1 MTDTLTTLIQ
11 RLDEQEPRA
20 SLLDQYYAGTQP
32 MAFLAPEAKAALGNR
47 LTTMSS
53 NLCRVAV
60 TALSERLRVTGFTRG
75 DAPDSA
81 LWDAWNR
88 NDLDQQTGIAHREAL
103 IHGRSFALVWA
114 DQQGRSQVTV
124 ESARQVATLRDPATR
139 DVVAAVKRWSTKDQ
153 HFATVF
159 EPDRITRYVSA
170 NGTAGW
176 KTTEALDN
184 PFGVVPIVPLV
195 NTDRLL
201 DVDGRSEMS
210 DLLPLVDALSK
221 ILADMMVASESTAR
235 PRRWATGLEL
245 EEREVLDDEGNP
257 TGDMEAVNP
266 IPESSKTMIN
276 ENPDGK
282 FGSLPGSDLAGYE
295 AAVRLLTSQI
305 MAVSSLP
312 SHYLGV
318 LSSQPPSADSLRA
331 AEASLVAKAEARQ
344 ATFGR
349 SWEQVARLMVAAD
362 TGTDPESVDVAVK
375 WADPGTRSEAQQAD
389 ATVKLYQSGL
399 IPASVALARLGYSDD
414 EIAAIRT
421 ARRAESLDAV
431 GTNIES
437 LVNG

>member
-20 SLLDQYYAGTQP
+20 SLLDKYYAGTQP

-114 DQQGRSQVTV
+114 DVQGRSQVTI

-153 HFATVF
+153 HIATVF

-245 EEREVLDDEGNP
+245 EEDEDGN
-257 TGDMEAVNP
+257 ARNP